1 MKIEEAIKILKTH
14 NKWRRGARDSTIKM
28 GDPYTIGIAI
38 DTVVEWVESELKN
51 KSEKNGKR
59 SI

>member
-1 MKIEEAIKILKTH
+1 MTIKQATKELKRF
-14 NKWRRGARDSTIKM
+14 NKWRRGAEIKVAE
-28 GDPYTIGIAI
+28 PWVIGKSI
-38 DTVVEWVESELKN
+38 DTVVEWVENELKN